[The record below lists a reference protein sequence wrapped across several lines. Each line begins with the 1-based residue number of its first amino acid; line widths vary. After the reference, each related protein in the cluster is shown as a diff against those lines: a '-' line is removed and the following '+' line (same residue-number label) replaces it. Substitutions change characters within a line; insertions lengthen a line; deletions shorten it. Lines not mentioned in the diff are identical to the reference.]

1 MDDGNRKEKTMV
13 TAISPEIYRNYLSWL
28 LAGERQKCSETVSRL
43 INQGLPIRRLHV
55 DLFQAS
61 LYEVGELWATNQIS
75 VATEHLATAVTEG
88 LLNELSPDIASRDR
102 VGKIVVVAGIEP
114 ELHQV
119 GGRIVA
125 DTFEMCGWDS
135 FFIGSN
141 VSPAKLTRMVSE
153 TRPHLVALS
162 LAMYFNLSALR
173 AAIETLRRE
182 FPTLPVIVGGRGFHA
197 GGAEIANQ
205 YPGVC
210 YIPSLDKLDV
220 YIREFCRDHAS

>member
-1 MDDGNRKEKTMV
+1 MLS
-13 TAISPEIYRNYLSWL
+13 AINPEIYRNYLSWL
-28 LAGERQKCSETVSRL
+28 LAGERHQCSETVSRL

-75 VATEHLATAVTEG
+75 VATEHLATAVTEA
-88 LLNELSPDIASRDR
+88 LLNELSPDIASEDR
-102 VGKIVVVAGIEP
+102 VRKIVVVAGIEP

-141 VSPAKLTRMVSE
+141 VSPAALTRMVSE
-153 TRPHLVALS
+153 TKPNLVALS
-162 LAMYFNLSALR
+162 LTMYFNLSGLL

-182 FPTLPVIVGGRGFHA
+182 FPTLPVIVGGRGFHT
-197 GGAEIANQ
+197 GGTEIANR
-205 YPGVC
+205 YSEVS
-210 YIPSLDKLDV
+210 YIRTLDELDV